1 MSRKGP
7 GGEAEHENQDRW
19 LLTYADLITLLLGLF
34 VILYAMS
41 KIDMKKYDQVVVA
54 LGGVFGSADA
64 AESMRVRLTE
74 LPESIP
80 DIFSQRAKVE
90 SEIRRALEL
99 DTRSLPISLSQD
111 ERGVIVHIQE
121 ELLFPSG
128 SAELKRSS
136 LETLDR
142 LAGVFR
148 TMPNDIRV
156 EGHTD
161 NVPIQTRTFP
171 SNWHLSVGRALN
183 VGYYLIQKHQMN
195 PEKVSVVGYSEYRPI
210 ALNTTPEN
218 RARNRRVDIVIVT
231 EAVGSVPGSA
241 PTQRGLIGDLPK
253 EK

>member
-1 MSRKGP
+1 MSRRKHTEEEE
-7 GGEAEHENQDRW
+7 GGGQERW

-54 LGGVFGSADA
+54 LGGVFGSGDG
-64 AESMRVRLTE
+64 VTPVKLKLTE
-74 LPESIP
+74 LQEGLP
-80 DIFSQRAKVE
+80 DVISERTRVE
-90 SEIRRALEL
+90 NEIRRVLQL
-99 DTRSLPISLSQD
+99 DMNKLPVSVSQD
-111 ERGVIVHIQE
+111 ERGVVVHIQE

-128 SAELKRSS
+128 SADLKTTS
-136 LETLDR
+136 LETLDK

-161 NVPIQTRTFP
+161 NVPIASKSFP

-183 VGYYLIQKHQMN
+183 VGYYLIQKHRLN
-195 PEKVSVVGYSEYRPI
+195 PEKISVVGYSEYRPI
-210 ALNTTPEN
+210 ALNNTAED
-218 RARNRRVDIVIVT
+218 RAKNRRVDIVVVT
-231 EAVGSVPGSA
+231 GTVGESKSNA
-241 PTQRGLIGDLPK
+241 PISERAPQDTAK